1 MADARMARVDE
12 IPRLAQTLASAF
24 NSDPIFMWL
33 TPERNRL
40 ERLRRFFTRQLKDTF
55 EHGGV
60 VTSEDGN
67 GAAIWLPPDKWKV
80 PIPTLLKS
88 TPTAMRAFGP
98 RLPRLLGS
106 LTTIEKKHPEDP
118 PHWYLEFLG
127 TRRDVQR
134 KGVGSAVIGLMLDR
148 CDEEGIPAY
157 LEASSPENVPFY
169 ARNGFEEREEVHLKG
184 APNPVWLMMR
194 QPR

>member
-1 MADARMARVDE
+1 MAEARMARVDE
-12 IPRLAQTLASAF
+12 IPRLAQTFASAF
-24 NSDPIFMWL
+24 SADPIFMWL

-40 ERLRRFFTRQLKDTF
+40 ERLRRFFARQLKDTF

-60 VTSEDGN
+60 VTSEDGS

-80 PIPTLLKS
+80 PIPTLIKS
-88 TPTAMRAFGP
+88 TPTAMRAFGM

-106 LTTIEKKHPEDP
+106 LTIIEKKHPEDP

-148 CDEEGIPAY
+148 CDAEGIPAY

-169 ARNGFEEREEVHLKG
+169 ARNGFEVREEVQLKG
-184 APNPVWLMMR
+184 APNPVWAMMR